1 MLLDCV
7 NFNIHW
13 LYFFLLSGFEP
24 DLFRTGS
31 ADSHGKAHK
40 SKKKKKEK
48 KHKKHK
54 KHKHEHKDKLDKLDK
69 FIQEENLSS
78 GSSNP
83 PSPASP
89 GSMGGSV
96 SNSMASN
103 MSFWAPVYISSVSQ
117 SSKKNQNIFT
127 CKAIAEVQK
136 SIVRMSFI

>member
-1 MLLDCV
+1 MVL
-7 NFNIHW
+7 FR
-13 LYFFLLSGFEP
+13 SPGFEG
-24 DLFRTGS
+24 DFLRDGS
-31 ADSHGKAHK
+31 ADSHGRAHK
-40 SKKKKKEK
+40 SKKKKKDK

-83 PSPASP
+83 PSPPSP

-103 MSFWAPVYISSVSQ
+103 MSFWAARSLIV
-117 SSKKNQNIFT
+117 QNNPRKCKQKVREVPTAWQAT
-127 CKAIAEVQK
+127 CLSE
-136 SIVRMSFI
+136 SY

>member
-1 MLLDCV
+1 MRIELKIY
-7 NFNIHW
+7 NILSSTY
-13 LYFFLLSGFEP
+13 LYSFISFTFLLLGFEP
-24 DLFRTGS
+24 ELFRDGS

-40 SKKKKKEK
+40 SKKKKKDK

-103 MSFWAPVYISSVSQ
+103 MSFWASA
-117 SSKKNQNIFT
+117 
-127 CKAIAEVQK
+127 C
-136 SIVRMSFI
+136 